1 MRIYT
6 VHELPGAPLDG
17 DGIVL
22 VKEGF
27 SFPAFALS
35 WIWLAYCRLWI
46 ALGLWIGLTSV
57 VSFLAERMLG
67 LEAAMLCSLALQLLL
82 GFEGNDIRRWTLARK
97 GYREVGIASGSSQ
110 DEAERRFF
118 ERWER
123 PLDVAPVEPLS
134 APVWP
139 RRNTV
144 TPVQKSAPKS
154 SDANDIFGLFPE
166 AGPKRG
172 S

>member
-17 DGIVL
+17 AGIVL

-27 SFPAFALS
+27 SFPALLLS
-35 WIWLAYCRLWI
+35 WIWLAFNRLWI
-46 ALGLWIGLTSV
+46 ALCLWIGLTTV
-57 VSFLAERMLG
+57 TSFLVERTLG
-67 LEAAMLCSLALQLLL
+67 VEAAMFCSLALQLLL

-97 GYREVGIASGSSQ
+97 GYREVGIVSSSTLE
-110 DEAERRFF
+110 EAERRFF
-118 ERWER
+118 ERWDH
-123 PLDVAPVEPLS
+123 PLDVAPVEPLN

-139 RRNTV
+139 RRNAV
-144 TPVQKSAPKS
+144 APMQKP
-154 SDANDIFGLFPE
+154 ANPNEIFGLFPE

>member
-17 DGIVL
+17 AGIVL

-27 SFPAFALS
+27 SFPAFLLS
-35 WIWLAYCRLWI
+35 WVWLLFCRLWI
-46 ALGLWIGLTSV
+46 ALGLWIGLTAV
-57 VSFLAERMLG
+57 TSFLAERYLG
-67 LEAAMLCSLALQLLL
+67 VEAAMLVSLALQLML
-82 GFEGNDIRRWTLARK
+82 GFEANDIRRWTLARK
-97 GYREVGIASGSSQ
+97 GYREIGITAGASLE
-110 DEAERRFF
+110 EAERRFF
-118 ERWER
+118 ENWDR
-123 PLDVAPVEPLS
+123 PLDVAPVAPLS

-139 RRNTV
+139 QRPAPAPAPRTAHSSS
-144 TPVQKSAPKS
+144 SA
-154 SDANDIFGLFPE
+154 NEIFGLFPE

>member
-17 DGIVL
+17 AGIVL

-27 SFPAFALS
+27 SFPAFLLS
-35 WIWLAYCRLWI
+35 WLWLLFSRLWT
-46 ALGLWIGLTSV
+46 ALGLWIGLTAV
-57 VSFLAERMLG
+57 TSFLAERYLG
-67 LEAAMLCSLALQLLL
+67 LEGAMLCSLALQLLL

-97 GYREVGIASGSSQ
+97 GYREIGIVAGASLE
-110 DEAERRFF
+110 EAERRFF
-118 ERWER
+118 EKWDR
-123 PLDVAPVEPLS
+123 PLDVAPVAPLS

-139 RRNTV
+139 QR
-144 TPVQKSAPKS
+144 PAP
-154 SDANDIFGLFPE
+154 ALRPARAPAGAGEIFGLFPE
-166 AGPKRG
+166 AGPKKG

>member
-17 DGIVL
+17 AGLVL

-27 SFPAFALS
+27 SFPAFLLS
-35 WIWLAYCRLWI
+35 WVWLAFNRLWI
-46 ALGLWIGLTSV
+46 ALALWIGLTAV
-57 VSFLAERMLG
+57 VSFLAERLLG
-67 LEAAMLCSLALQLLL
+67 VEAAAVCSLALQLLL

-97 GYREVGIASGSSQ
+97 GYREIGISGGSSLE
-110 DEAERRFF
+110 EAERRFF
-118 ERWER
+118 EKWDR
-123 PLDVAPVEPLS
+123 PLDVAPVAPLT

-139 RRNTV
+139 RRDAVAAAPANTAMHEV
-144 TPVQKSAPKS
+144 
-154 SDANDIFGLFPE
+154 FGLFPE

>member
-17 DGIVL
+17 AGIVL

-27 SFPAFALS
+27 SFPAFLLS
-35 WIWLAYCRLWI
+35 WIWLAFNRLWI
-46 ALGLWIGLTSV
+46 AFAIWLGLTAV
-57 VSFLAERMLG
+57 VSFLAERFLG
-67 LEAAMLCSLALQLLL
+67 VEAAAVCSLALQLLL

-97 GYREVGIASGSSQ
+97 GYREIGISGGSSLE
-110 DEAERRFF
+110 EAERRFF
-118 ERWER
+118 AKWDR
-123 PLDVAPVEPLS
+123 PLDVAPVAPLS

-139 RRNTV
+139 RRNAV
-144 TPVQKSAPKS
+144 APAP
-154 SDANDIFGLFPE
+154 ANTATHEVFGLFPE

-172 S
+172 N

>member
-17 DGIVL
+17 AGIVL

-27 SFPAFALS
+27 SFPAFLLS
-35 WIWLAYCRLWI
+35 WIWLAFNRLWI
-46 ALGLWIGLTSV
+46 AFAIWLGLTAV
-57 VSFLAERMLG
+57 VSFLAERLLG
-67 LEAAMLCSLALQLLL
+67 VEAAAVCSLALQFLL

-97 GYREVGIASGSSQ
+97 GYREIGISGGSSLE
-110 DEAERRFF
+110 EAERPCWAKWAR
-118 ERWER
+118 R
-123 PLDVAPVEPLS
+123 PEVAPGEPLS

-139 RRNTV
+139 RRNAA
-144 TPVQKSAPKS
+144 APAP
-154 SDANDIFGLFPE
+154 ANTATHEVFGLFPE

-172 S
+172 N